1 MLCLFFVPGAS
12 DIEAGGQSVF
22 VMERDS
28 VTLHTD
34 VTINQQDRIK
44 WYFNDTRIAQIKG
57 DFSYM
62 CTDKQCA
69 GRFRGRLQLDH
80 QTGALTIMNFRTTD
94 SGVYKLQI
102 ISRRISQKTFNISV
116 QAASG
121 AETDKTNTKSVKEGE
136 SVTLDP
142 GIIKNPNDL
151 LTWDFNNILIAEI
164 NGGLGDICTDD
175 QCKERF
181 RNRLKVNHQTGSL
194 IITNIRT
201 TDSGLYKLQINSSIR
216 HHQGISNISI
226 RRFSIRKFSITV
238 TAHSSYDEKKQSL
251 TLAMYTDLTVTNL
264 PVLVIRDNQ
273 AQPRTALSGSQ
284 WRFYTELLPGRDRSP
299 MPKTATAGSTYT
311 SFTHVKKKRQQ
322 YTGCGALHKN
332 ELKLSEYKP
341 HGVSGAE
348 TQGESVFV
356 MEGDTVTLHTDVT
369 INQRHR
375 MKWYFNDTRIAQI
388 KGDLSYICTDK
399 QCDQRFRDRLKLDHQ
414 TGALT
419 ITNIRTTDA
428 GVYKLQIIRKR
439 IGQKIFH
446 VAVRGVPAIEQDK
459 MRRKI
464 VKEGE
469 SVILDPDAE
478 ERFRGRLKVNHVS
491 GSLTITNTKITDS
504 GQYKL
509 KIVHSI
515 RRLYSISTIRIRRL
529 SVTVIELGPSS
540 GLIAG
545 ICAAAVVVL
554 LVFASLPERCFFWFK
569 TVRVCRKTHL
579 IFSSKFKNR
588 TSLQKYRP
596 SVYKVNVQRRSNAF
610 LKR

>member
-1 MLCLFFVPGAS
+1 MLFFSQALGYFASKYYHYQNVSVLLMLCLFFVPGAS

-238 TAHSSYDEKKQSL
+238 T
-251 TLAMYTDLTVTNL
+251 
-264 PVLVIRDNQ
+264 
-273 AQPRTALSGSQ
+273 
-284 WRFYTELLPGRDRSP
+284 
-299 MPKTATAGSTYT
+299 
-311 SFTHVKKKRQQ
+311 
-322 YTGCGALHKN
+322 
-332 ELKLSEYKP
+332 
-341 HGVSGAE
+341 GVSGAE

-469 SVILDPDAE
+469 SVILDPGEIKNSNYLITWHFNDDHIAEISGDQSKICTDVWCTDAE

-554 LVFASLPERCFFWFK
+554 LVFASITCSICRSYIHKILPLCCR
-569 TVRVCRKTHL
+569 VRV
-579 IFSSKFKNR
+579 
-588 TSLQKYRP
+588 
-596 SVYKVNVQRRSNAF
+596 
-610 LKR
+610 